1 MMMEN
6 YFNSDKIIYSV
17 AELTLL
23 IKETVE
29 TKFYSLW
36 VKGEISG
43 FKSGYASGY
52 YFDLKDSK
60 AKISSIIFKYD
71 IQRLKFE
78 IKEGMSVI
86 AFGRINLY
94 EPKGTYS
101 LIISEIEPEGYG
113 RLALAYEQLKE
124 KLQNAGLFDKNHK
137 RNIPFL
143 PHIVGIV
150 TSKNGAVLHDIVKII
165 RKRFNNIHLIF
176 ANASVQGINSSAEIA
191 NAIKLL
197 NEYSKEYCK
206 IDVLIVG
213 RGGGSLED
221 LWSFNEEKTA
231 YAIYNSEIPVIS
243 AVGHET
249 DFTIADFVADMRAS
263 TPSNA
268 AEISVPVK
276 SDIIYAIKNFNGR
289 LKVAVLNI
297 IKNKNKAI
305 EYLQSRQYNKNPKKI
320 IEEKFILIDDIT
332 NDIFHAAN
340 TNINNFKNIVN
351 SLNKRLELR
360 HPSLILKD
368 KYLIRFKEIQNRLKL
383 RHPRNIIKDYKIL
396 IEKTDKILND
406 VIIRKIGVLKTPVDN
421 LGSNINKAIYY
432 HLIINKQNV
441 NNISNRLNVY
451 NPLSVIRLNQK
462 NLFSDNIQMAGL
474 IIAKIKKNKQI
485 LENNLKLLNGAMK
498 NKIFINKNN
507 IKLLNNTLESI
518 SPYSVLKRGY
528 SIVFN
533 ERDKIISS
541 ISDVNANDKIKIIV
555 GDGLINSIVLSKDIK
570 NKK

>member
-1 MMMEN
+1 MMEN

-17 AELTLL
+17 SELTLL

-101 LIISEIEPEGYG
+101 FIISEIEPEGYG

-165 RKRFNNIHLIF
+165 RKRFGNIHLIF

-191 NAIKLL
+191 NAIRLL
-197 NEYSKEYCK
+197 NEYSKNYHK

-231 YAIYNSEIPVIS
+231 YAIYNSEIPIIS

-249 DFTIADFVADMRAS
+249 DFTIADFVADVRAS

-276 SDIIYAIKNFNGR
+276 SDIINAIKIFNGR

-305 EYLQSRQYNKNPKKI
+305 EYLQGRQYNKNPKKI
-320 IEEKFILIDDIT
+320 IEEKLLLIDDIT

-360 HPSLILKD
+360 HPSHILKD
-368 KYLIRFKEIQNRLKL
+368 KYSRFAEIQTRLKL

-406 VIIRKIGVLKTPVDN
+406 IIIRKIGVLKTPVDN

-441 NNISNRLNVY
+441 NNISNRLNIY
-451 NPLSVIRLNQK
+451 NPLSVIKLNQK
-462 NLFSDNIQMAGL
+462 NLFSDNIQMTGL

-485 LENNLKLLNGAMK
+485 LENNLKLLNEAIK

-528 SIVFN
+528 SIAFN
-533 ERDKIISS
+533 EKDEIISS
-541 ISDVNANDKIKIIV
+541 ISDVNTNDKIKIIV
-555 GDGLINSIVLSKDIK
+555 SDGLISSIVLSKDKK

>member
-1 MMMEN
+1 MIEN
-6 YFNSDKIIYSV
+6 INNDKIIYSV
-17 AELTLL
+17 SELTLL

-52 YFDLKDSK
+52 YFDLKDSR

-101 LIISEIEPEGYG
+101 FIISEIEPEGYG

-124 KLQNAGLFDKNHK
+124 KLQNAGLFDKSHK

-165 RKRFNNIHLIF
+165 RKRFDNIHLIF

-197 NEYSKEYCK
+197 NEYSREYCK

-249 DFTIADFVADMRAS
+249 DFTIADFVADVRAS

-276 SDIIYAIKNFNGR
+276 SDISYSIKNFNGR
-289 LKVAVLNI
+289 LKLAVLNI
-297 IKNKNKAI
+297 IKNKNNAI
-305 EYLQSRQYNKNPKKI
+305 KYLQSRQYNKNPKKT

-332 NDIFHAAN
+332 NDIFNAVN
-340 TNINNFKNIVN
+340 TNINDFENIVS

-360 HPSLILKD
+360 HPSYILKD
-368 KYLIRFKEIQNRLKL
+368 KYLRFKEIYIRLKL

-406 VIIRKIGVLKTPVDN
+406 IIIRKISFLKTPVDN

-432 HLIINKQNV
+432 YLIINKQNV
-441 NNISNRLNVY
+441 NNISDRLNIY

-462 NLFSDNIQMAGL
+462 NLFSDNIQMTGL

-485 LENNLKLLNGAMK
+485 LENNLKLLNEAMK

-528 SIVFN
+528 SIAFN

-541 ISDVNANDKIKIIV
+541 VSDVNANDKIKIIV
-555 GDGLINSIVLSKDIK
+555 SDGLINSIVLSKDKK

>member
-1 MMMEN
+1 MEK

-101 LIISEIEPEGYG
+101 FIISEIEPEGYG

-165 RKRFNNIHLIF
+165 RKRFGNIHLIF

-191 NAIKLL
+191 NAIRLL
-197 NEYSKEYCK
+197 NEYSKNYHK

-231 YAIYNSEIPVIS
+231 YAIYNSEIPIIS

-249 DFTIADFVADMRAS
+249 DFTIADFVADVRAS

-276 SDIIYAIKNFNGR
+276 SDIINAIKIFNGR

-305 EYLQSRQYNKNPKKI
+305 EYLQGRQYNKNPKKI
-320 IEEKFILIDDIT
+320 IEEKLLLIDDIT

-360 HPSLILKD
+360 HPSHILKD
-368 KYLIRFKEIQNRLKL
+368 KYSRFAEIQTRLKL

-406 VIIRKIGVLKTPVDN
+406 IIIRKIGVLKTPVDN

-441 NNISNRLNVY
+441 NNISNRLNIY
-451 NPLSVIRLNQK
+451 NPLSVIKLNQK
-462 NLFSDNIQMAGL
+462 NLFSDNIQMTGL

-485 LENNLKLLNGAMK
+485 LENNLKLLNEAMK

-528 SIVFN
+528 SIAFN
-533 ERDKIISS
+533 EKDEIISS
-541 ISDVNANDKIKIIV
+541 ISDVNTNDKIKIIV
-555 GDGLINSIVLSKDIK
+555 SDGLISSIVLSKDKK

>member
-1 MMMEN
+1 MEN

-17 AELTLL
+17 SELTLL
-23 IKETVE
+23 IKKTVE

-36 VKGEISG
+36 IKGEISG

-78 IKEGMSVI
+78 INEGMSVI

-101 LIISEIEPEGYG
+101 FIISEIEPEGYG
-113 RLALAYEQLKE
+113 RFALAYEQLKE

-143 PHIVGIV
+143 PCTVGIV

-165 RKRFNNIHLIF
+165 RKRFDNIHLIF
-176 ANASVQGINSSAEIA
+176 ANASVQGINSSAEIS

-249 DFTIADFVADMRAS
+249 DFTIADFVADIRAS

-276 SDIIYAIKNFNGR
+276 SDISYSIKNFNDR
-289 LKVAVLNI
+289 LKLAVLNI
-297 IKNKNKAI
+297 IKHKNNAI
-305 EYLQSRQYNKNPKKI
+305 KYLQSRQHNKNPKKT

-332 NDIFHAAN
+332 NDIFNAAN
-340 TNINNFKNIVN
+340 TNISNFKNIVN

-360 HPSLILKD
+360 HPSYILKD
-368 KYLIRFKEIQNRLKL
+368 KYLRFKEMYIRLKL

-406 VIIRKIGVLKTPVDN
+406 IIIRKIGFLKTPVDN
-421 LGSNINKAIYY
+421 LSSNINKSIYY

-441 NNISNRLNVY
+441 NNISNRLNIY
-451 NPLSVIRLNQK
+451 NPLSIIKLNQK
-462 NLFSDNIQMAGL
+462 NLFSVNIQMTGL

-485 LENNLKLLNGAMK
+485 LENNLKLLNEAMK
-498 NKIFINKNN
+498 NKIFININN
-507 IKLLNNTLESI
+507 IKLLHNTLESI

-528 SIVFN
+528 SIAFN
-533 ERDKIISS
+533 EKDKIISS
-541 ISDVNANDKIKIIV
+541 IADVNANDKIKIIV
-555 GDGLINSIVLSKDIK
+555 GDGLINSIVLSKDKK

>member
-1 MMMEN
+1 MEN

-17 AELTLL
+17 SELTLL

-101 LIISEIEPEGYG
+101 FIVSEIEPEGYG

-165 RKRFNNIHLIF
+165 RKRFDNIHLIF

-197 NEYSKEYCK
+197 NEYSREYCK
-206 IDVLIVG
+206 IDVLIIG

-231 YAIYNSEIPVIS
+231 YAIYNSAIPVIS

-249 DFTIADFVADMRAS
+249 DFTIADFVADARAS

-276 SDIIYAIKNFNGR
+276 SDIIYSIKNFNGR
-289 LKVAVLNI
+289 LKLAVLNI
-297 IKNKNKAI
+297 IKNKNSAI
-305 EYLQSRQYNKNPKKI
+305 KYLQGRQYNKNPKKI

-332 NDIFHAAN
+332 NDIFNAVN
-340 TNINNFKNIVN
+340 TNISNSKNIVN

-360 HPSLILKD
+360 HPSYILKD
-368 KYLIRFKEIQNRLKL
+368 KYLRFKEIQIRLQL
-383 RHPRNIIKDYKIL
+383 RRPRNIIKDYKIL
-396 IEKTDKILND
+396 IKKTDKILND
-406 VIIRKIGVLKTPVDN
+406 VIIRKIGFLKTPVDN

-432 HLIINKQNV
+432 CLIINKQNV
-441 NNISNRLNVY
+441 NNISNRLNIY
-451 NPLSVIRLNQK
+451 NPLSVIKLNQK
-462 NLFSDNIQMAGL
+462 NLFSDNIQMTGL

-485 LENNLKLLNGAMK
+485 LENNLKLLNEAMK
-498 NKIFINKNN
+498 NKLFINKNN
-507 IKLLNNTLESI
+507 IKLLHNTLESI
-518 SPYSVLKRGY
+518 SPYSVLRRGY
-528 SIVFN
+528 SIAFN

-541 ISDVNANDKIKIIV
+541 ISDVNANDKIKIILS
-555 GDGLINSIVLSKDIK
+555 DGLINSIVLSKD
-570 NKK
+570 KKK

>member
-1 MMMEN
+1 MMEN

-17 AELTLL
+17 SELTLL

-101 LIISEIEPEGYG
+101 FIISEIEPEGYG

-124 KLQNAGLFDKNHK
+124 KLQIAGLFDKNHK
-137 RNIPFL
+137 RDIPFL

-165 RKRFNNIHLIF
+165 RKRFSNIHLIF

-197 NEYSKEYCK
+197 NEYSKNYHK

-249 DFTIADFVADMRAS
+249 DFTIADFVADVRAS

-297 IKNKNKAI
+297 IKNKNNVIK
-305 EYLQSRQYNKNPKKI
+305 YLQGRQYNKNPKKT

-332 NDIFHAAN
+332 NDIFNAAN
-340 TNINNFKNIVN
+340 TNISNFKNIVN

-360 HPSLILKD
+360 HPSHILKD
-368 KYLIRFKEIQNRLKL
+368 KYLRFKEIQTRLKL

-421 LGSNINKAIYY
+421 LGSNINKVIYY

-441 NNISNRLNVY
+441 NNISNRLNIY
-451 NPLSVIRLNQK
+451 NPLSVIKLNQK
-462 NLFSDNIQMAGL
+462 NLFSDNIQMTGL

-485 LENNLKLLNGAMK
+485 LENNLKLLNEAMK

-528 SIVFN
+528 SIAFN
-533 ERDKIISS
+533 EKDKIISS
-541 ISDVNANDKIKIIV
+541 ISDVNVNDKIKIIV
-555 GDGLINSIVLSKDIK
+555 SDGLINSIVLNKDKK

>member
-1 MMMEN
+1 MMEN

-17 AELTLL
+17 SELTLL

-101 LIISEIEPEGYG
+101 FIISEIEPEGYG

-165 RKRFNNIHLIF
+165 RKRFGNIHLIF

-191 NAIKLL
+191 NAIRLL
-197 NEYSKEYCK
+197 NEYSKNYHK

-231 YAIYNSEIPVIS
+231 YAIYNSEIPIIS

-249 DFTIADFVADMRAS
+249 DFTIADFVADVRAS

-276 SDIIYAIKNFNGR
+276 SDIINAIKIFNGR

-305 EYLQSRQYNKNPKKI
+305 EYLQGRQYNKNPKKI
-320 IEEKFILIDDIT
+320 IEEKLLLIDDIT

-360 HPSLILKD
+360 HPSHILKD
-368 KYLIRFKEIQNRLKL
+368 KYSRFAEIQTRLKL

-406 VIIRKIGVLKTPVDN
+406 IIIRKIGVLKTPVDN

-441 NNISNRLNVY
+441 NNISNRLNIY
-451 NPLSVIRLNQK
+451 NPLSVIKLNQK
-462 NLFSDNIQMAGL
+462 NLFSDNIQMTGL

-485 LENNLKLLNGAMK
+485 LENNLKLLNEAMK

-528 SIVFN
+528 SIAFN
-533 ERDKIISS
+533 EKDEIISS
-541 ISDVNANDKIKIIV
+541 ISDVNTNDKIKIIV
-555 GDGLINSIVLSKDIK
+555 SDGLISSIVLSKDKK